1 MEPHHFDML
10 MRKIHSENKT
20 TKSTNFGV
28 QFGIGHVLNPWFSFS
43 QHHHELY
50 ANKNAVQE
58 TRGSR
63 ISAPC
68 LFKSQG
74 SKSKFTHH
82 LTVWFPEK
90 NPNKSPNISPKMRS
104 PWAVLLL
111 LQLIVLSFE
120 VLPFGLN
127 KFRYVDIPG
136 FSGFVW
142 PAYSSNRN
150 SIQSRFGILIYKS
163 YHPNSQDRIFPI
175 YSFQFC
181 HLKKTFHTSPI
192 KSLQQISKSWI
203 SVRPPM

>member
-10 MRKIHSENKT
+10 MRKIYSENKT

-120 VLPFGLN
+120 VLGFQGLSDLPIL
-127 KFRYVDIPG
+127 VTEIPYNPDSEYWYTRATIQIPRIG
-136 FSGFVW
+136 
-142 PAYSSNRN
+142 YSQSIHSNFAI
-150 SIQSRFGILIYKS
+150 ST
-163 YHPNSQDRIFPI
+163 
-175 YSFQFC
+175 
-181 HLKKTFHTSPI
+181 KTFHTSPI